1 VLAQCI
7 YMYLYISIYICMYIY
22 MYTYTAI
29 YISVFICI
37 YLYVK
42 LCKFRAR
49 GAAASVQCWHVELQP
64 KHAPRA
70 VAP

>member
-1 VLAQCI
+1 MLARCI

-22 MYTYTAI
+22 IYTVI

-37 YLYVK
+37 YLHVK

-64 KHAPRA
+64 THAPRA